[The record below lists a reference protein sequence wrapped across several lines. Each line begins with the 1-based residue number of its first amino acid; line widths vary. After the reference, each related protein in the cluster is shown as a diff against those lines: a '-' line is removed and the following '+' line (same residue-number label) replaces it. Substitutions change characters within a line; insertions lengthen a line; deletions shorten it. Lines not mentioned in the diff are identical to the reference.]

1 MLCWFAF
8 GLTAFAAAAPG
19 PVIVVPLRSEVS
31 EAQFYLLRRA
41 LKEAEREGASA
52 FIIDMQTFGGS
63 VDAALKNM
71 AALQKTRVPTLTFI
85 NDRAISA
92 GALIAL
98 ATQRIYMSPTAIVG
112 ASAPVMSGGEELSK
126 TMTDKTV
133 SMLSASARA
142 AAQKN
147 GHNADV
153 AEAFVNKAKELKMGE
168 EVLDKAD
175 TLLTLSSQ
183 EAARLFD
190 GKPLF
195 AAGVVDSLEA
205 LLQQAGLTGVVR
217 RIEPTGFEQFA
228 LWITALAPLFMMG
241 GILGAYIEMKSP
253 GFGLPGFVSAI
264 CFTLFFTGHYIAGLA
279 GWEVAAIFAV
289 GLVLVISELFLHPG
303 TVLPGVA
310 GALMMVGALVWAMI
324 DRYPGDA
331 WWPTGD
337 MLERPLLN
345 LGMAFI
351 AGLFGIYLLAKILPQ
366 TSLYHYLVLDAA
378 SPIGVPPSTAVPVPC
393 IQLGVTGVAKTTLRP
408 SGKADFGGHMQD
420 VTTAGDFIE
429 PGARVRVVAVEGAR
443 VVVEAM
449 SNE

>member
-1 MLCWFAF
+1 MLSWFATVLI
-8 GLTAFAAAAPG
+8 GLAAADPG
-19 PVIVVPLRSEVS
+19 PVVVVPLRSEVS

-41 LKEAEREGASA
+41 LKEAERDGASA

-71 AALQKTRVPTLTFI
+71 AALQKTRVPTLTYI

-112 ASAPVMSGGEELSK
+112 ASAPVKSGGEELSK

-133 SMLSASARA
+133 SMLSATARA

-153 AEAFVNKAKELKMGE
+153 AEAFVNKAKELKMGDV
-168 EVLDKAD
+168 VLDGAE

-183 EAARLFD
+183 EAARLFE

-195 AAGVVDSLEA
+195 AVGVVDSLEA
-205 LLQQAGLTGVVR
+205 LLQQAGLTGAVR

-228 LWITALAPLFMMG
+228 LWITALAPLFLMG
-241 GILGAYIEMKSP
+241 GILGAYIEMKTP
-253 GFGLPGFVSAI
+253 GFGVAGFVSVV
-264 CFTLFFTGHYIAGLA
+264 CFTIFFTGHYIAGLA
-279 GWEVAAIFAV
+279 GWEVAVIFAV

-310 GALMMVGALVWAMI
+310 GALMMVGALIWAMI

-337 MLERPLLN
+337 MLARPLLN

-351 AGLFGIYLLAKILPQ
+351 AGLFGIYLLAKILPK

-378 SPIGVPPSTAVPVPC
+378 SPIGIPASTAAIIPR
-393 IQLGVTGVAKTTLRP
+393 IAIGTTGLAKTTLRP
-408 SGKADFGGHMQD
+408 SGKADFDGHMHD
-420 VTTAGDFIE
+420 VTTDGDYIE
-429 PGARVRVVAVEGAR
+429 PGARVRVVAIEGAR
-443 VVVEAM
+443 VVVEGAGG
-449 SNE
+449 